1 MPVGFPVDT
10 SKLRIEKTAI
20 QRIPSEAF
28 NYLSS
33 LEFLWMSFNTLSALN
48 PDSFRGLFN
57 LEELRLDGNA
67 LTAFPWESLM
77 DMPSLRLLDLHNNQ
91 LTVLPAEATTYIKNL
106 TYLDLS
112 SNSLLTLPAEVLS
125 TWLAAKP
132 VQGPESS
139 KMILGKEQCKS
150 RRWTIYHTNH
160 QVVAIA
166 CLNLKCLR
174 VKFNSVQS
182 NTEQQ
187 WDKKLLLRRWLWMVR
202 VKCLQ

>member
-1 MPVGFPVDT
+1 MPVGFPADT

-91 LTVLPAEATTYIKNL
+91 LTVLPAEATAYIRNL

-139 KMILGKEQCKS
+139 KMILGKSQLKF
-150 RRWTIYHTNH
+150 
-160 QVVAIA
+160 
-166 CLNLKCLR
+166 LNSCI
-174 VKFNSVQS
+174 
-182 NTEQQ
+182 
-187 WDKKLLLRRWLWMVR
+187 KLLKVHA
-202 VKCLQ
+202 

>member
-1 MPVGFPVDT
+1 MFRVKQTNKKVPLFLHRSVICNDPEISLVPAGFPVDT

-28 NYLSS
+28 NYLSG

-91 LTVLPAEATTYIKNL
+91 LTLLPAEATTYIKNL

-125 TWLAAKP
+125 TWLAVKP
-132 VQGPESS
+132 AQGPESS
-139 KMILGKEQCKS
+139 KMILGKAPLS
-150 RRWTIYHTNH
+150 LF
-160 QVVAIA
+160 V
-166 CLNLKCLR
+166 
-174 VKFNSVQS
+174 
-182 NTEQQ
+182 
-187 WDKKLLLRRWLWMVR
+187 
-202 VKCLQ
+202 

>member
-1 MPVGFPVDT
+1 MDVNTHSCVSSCRSVICNDPEISLVPAGFPVDT
-10 SKLRIEKTAI
+10 SKLRIEKTTI
-20 QRIPSEAF
+20 QQIPSEAL

-33 LEFLWMSFNTLSALN
+33 LEFLWMSFNTLSVLN
-48 PDSFRGLFN
+48 SDSFRGLLN

-91 LTVLPAEATTYIKNL
+91 LSSLPAEATIYIKNL

-112 SNSLLTLPAEVLS
+112 SNSLLTLPAEILV

-139 KMILGKEQCKS
+139 KMILGKASAHHDIQ
-150 RRWTIYHTNH
+150 RLVT
-160 QVVAIA
+160 
-166 CLNLKCLR
+166 
-174 VKFNSVQS
+174 
-182 NTEQQ
+182 
-187 WDKKLLLRRWLWMVR
+187 
-202 VKCLQ
+202 

>member
-1 MPVGFPVDT
+1 MPVGFPADT

-91 LTVLPAEATTYIKNL
+91 LTVLPAEATTYIRNL

-132 VQGPESS
+132 VLGPEST
-139 KMILGKEQCKS
+139 KMILGKKCNFKSEFVRFSFLFLKS
-150 RRWTIYHTNH
+150 RDKYVNDFC
-160 QVVAIA
+160 AKEL
-166 CLNLKCLR
+166 LNFCMKLLR
-174 VKFNSVQS
+174 VTF
-182 NTEQQ
+182 
-187 WDKKLLLRRWLWMVR
+187 
-202 VKCLQ
+202 

>member
-1 MPVGFPVDT
+1 MPVGFPADT

-33 LEFLWMSFNTLSALN
+33 LEFLWMSFNMLSTLN

-91 LTVLPAEATTYIKNL
+91 LTLLPPEATTYIKNL

-125 TWLAAKP
+125 TWLAVKP

-139 KMILGKEQCKS
+139 KMILGKRHIMACPRFHQ
-150 RRWTIYHTNH
+150 NH
-160 QVVAIA
+160 RVMVSAILSLRYL
-166 CLNLKCLR
+166 CLKGIA
-174 VKFNSVQS
+174 
-182 NTEQQ
+182 
-187 WDKKLLLRRWLWMVR
+187 
-202 VKCLQ
+202 